1 MVEQGHLLNKTTKQS
16 VSKTILT
23 IASIWFHTGDFSAE
37 GSACLH
43 SSYLKDGL
51 K

>member
-16 VSKTILT
+16 VSKTTLT
-23 IASIWFHTGDFSAE
+23 IANIWFHTGDFSAK

-43 SSYLKDGL
+43 SGYSVDGL